1 MITKLTEQKG
11 CIIAEFIDLKRF
23 TLAVTGEVKSELN
36 LYFRKK
42 VIK

>member
-23 TLAVTGEVKSELN
+23 TLAVTYNRQNEKYN
-36 LYFRKK
+36 F
-42 VIK
+42 